1 MRVWQLDVMSVAFL
15 FPVCSYGCCLSA
27 PSSPSRLSFPA
38 LSQIPT
44 EWTDNM
50 HSHQKQT
57 NLQQAREVPLKA
69 CKTIK
74 HPFQRACALH
84 VISICQQEDQT
95 TPCRAP
101 QPKPTQ
107 QHPVSSTSPERK
119 KRMRPW
125 DSRFRGLAL
134 ATL

>member
-1 MRVWQLDVMSVAFL
+1 MKSFGAFVTFL
-15 FPVCSYGCCLSA
+15 LEIA
-27 PSSPSRLSFPA
+27 RSFPN
-38 LSQIPT
+38 T
-44 EWTDNM
+44 KDERKDNM

-95 TPCRAP
+95 TPCRAHRNQSP
-101 QPKPTQ
+101 PSAPSICCKSRPKVHKTQ
-107 QHPVSSTSPERK
+107 LLNGDLHATTGSI
-119 KRMRPW
+119 RPW
-125 DSRFRGLAL
+125 DSRFKGLAL
-134 ATL
+134 AIL